1 MMFFF
6 LFRNFE
12 DFLCLEVIFFI
23 FDSFFSNYF
32 IFFASLCCYFSF
44 KCVFSKN
51 IIEVLYSLVCVFLT
65 SSGCLFC
72 INVEFLAIINITVY
86 VGAIIVLFLFS
97 TMLLDFRE
105 ITLVNDTHTPV
116 SFAFF
121 LIFFFSI
128 FFELYENSINC
139 LGSLGYH
146 KPSLFKQNFTSVD
159 FLYVLD
165 FCVQDIRIFQALY
178 FDFGFLLLVAALI
191 LLIVMLSAVSLCLSS
206 KSVKSR
212 KKFLKVY
219 KF

>member
-1 MMFFF
+1 MFF
-6 LFRNFE
+6 LFVNFE
-12 DFLCLEVIFFI
+12 DFSLPVEVIFFI

-72 INVEFLAIINITVY
+72 INVEFLAIINVTVY

-105 ITLVNDTHTPV
+105 ITLTNDTRTPI
-116 SFAFF
+116 SFSFF
-121 LIFFFSI
+121 IFFFSSI
-128 FFELYENSINC
+128 FLELYKNSINC
-139 LGSLGYH
+139 LRSLSEH
-146 KPSLFKQNFTSVD
+146 NPSLFYQNFSNVD

-178 FDFGFLLLVAALI
+178 LDFGFLLLVAALI
-191 LLIVMLSAVSLCLSS
+191 LLIVMLAAVSLCLSS

-212 KKFLKVY
+212 RKFLKVY
-219 KF
+219 RF